1 MYPDKEVAR
10 PKKYSNDEDFISAVE
25 LKAIAILGKFLKK
38 EKDLMDKFLGKEYK
52 CLNRISEIAQI
63 KYGERP
69 PPAYT
74 RAAKPSIENVT
85 KKKRA
90 AGQLAKKLPRRRRLL
105 LLLVLKRV
113 ERVMKIL
120 VKKLL
125 ANKLMTR

>member
-1 MYPDKEVAR
+1 
-10 PKKYSNDEDFISAVE
+10 
-25 LKAIAILGKFLKK
+25 
-38 EKDLMDKFLGKEYK
+38 MDKFLGKEYK
-52 CLNRISEIAQI
+52 CLNRISEIAHI

-90 AGQLAKKLPRRRRLL
+90 GGQLAKKLPRRRKLL

-120 VKKLL
+120 VRRLL
-125 ANKLMTR
+125 ANKLMMR

>member
-1 MYPDKEVAR
+1 MYPDKEVTR
-10 PKKYSNDEDFISAVE
+10 SKKYSNNEDFVFAVE
-25 LKAIAILGKFLKK
+25 LKVVIILGKLLKK

-52 CLNRISEIAQI
+52 CLNRIFKIAHI

-74 RAAKPSIENVT
+74 HAANPSIENVT
-85 KKKRA
+85 KKKRVG
-90 AGQLAKKLPRRRRLL
+90 GQLAKKLPRRRRLL

-120 VKKLL
+120 VRKLL
-125 ANKLMTR
+125 ANKLTTR